1 MFLLMIL
8 RPPRAT
14 RTDTLFP
21 YTTLFRSVCAFA
33 GILDA
38 GIAHA
43 GARHGAPRIGQET
56 VEAFPVPHD
65 AGLAQ
70 GRRVAPEAVD
80 GAGRA
85 ADEAAVLRPC
95 AVALERMAGL
105 AALVDG
111 GAAPQ
116 IAQRVADS
124 RRRRGRGTNTA
135 ERR

>member
-1 MFLLMIL
+1 MRMSDWISYLFSSDLPSLPA
-8 RPPRAT
+8 RPRGCEKGNE
-14 RTDTLFP
+14 
-21 YTTLFRSVCAFA
+21 VCAFA
-33 GILDA
+33 VIFDA

-65 AGLAQ
+65 ARLAQ

-95 AVALERMAGL
+95 ADRKSTRLN
-105 AALVDG
+105 
-111 GAAPQ
+111 
-116 IAQRVADS
+116 S
-124 RRRRGRGTNTA
+124 SH
-135 ERR
+135 

>member
-1 MFLLMIL
+1 MCSLTDSLPIFPE
-8 RPPRAT
+8 RP
-14 RTDTLFP
+14 LVCVKGNE
-21 YTTLFRSVCAFA
+21 VCAFA
-33 GILDA
+33 WIFDA

-111 GAAPQ
+111 RSEEHTSELPSLMRLSYAGF
-116 IAQRVADS
+116 
-124 RRRRGRGTNTA
+124 G
-135 ERR
+135 